1 MMKERNENG
10 KKVSNTQEISI
21 SDCLHKINSK
31 FELNEQ
37 ETKKLYDLKKAI
49 ISGVYLTEEGSFNS
63 ENGDFVSEIIP
74 GNGKVCIKYFYK
86 LPYPEFLILKKIEPS
101 EKVNSLNSIYNQL
114 EENILF
120 FEEAKKASKRMF
132 FKRLFENHKTLALH
146 TIEDLNKTF
155 NRSIFHRKTDEKAL
169 ADRLHFLQKK
179 GRNYV
184 LNKAM
189 YLENKL
195 AEAISAKLVQCE
207 IKSKRQKLESINI
220 ELKQNIAELRKFQN
234 TVLLR

>member
-10 KKVSNTQEISI
+10 IGLNNTNGISI

-31 FELNEQ
+31 FELDGKEI
-37 ETKKLYDLKKAI
+37 EKLYDLEQAI
-49 ISGVYLTEEGSFNS
+49 ISVVYLTDEGSFNPQNGEFVT
-63 ENGDFVSEIIP
+63 ENIP
-74 GNGKVCIKYFYK
+74 GYGKVCIKYFYK
-86 LPYPEFLILKKIEPS
+86 LPYPEFLILKKIEAS
-101 EKVNSLNSIYNQL
+101 ENEISLNSIYNQL

-120 FEEAKKASKRMF
+120 FEEAKKASKRMI
-132 FKRLFENHKTLALH
+132 FKRLFENHKTLALQ

-155 NRSIFHRKTDEKAL
+155 SRSIIHRKTDEKAL

-179 GRNYV
+179 GRDYV

-189 YLENKL
+189 NLENKL
-195 AEAISAKLVQCE
+195 AETISAKLSQPE
-207 IKSKRQKLESINI
+207 IKSRRKKLESINI
-220 ELKQNIAELRKFQN
+220 ELKQNIAELQRIQN